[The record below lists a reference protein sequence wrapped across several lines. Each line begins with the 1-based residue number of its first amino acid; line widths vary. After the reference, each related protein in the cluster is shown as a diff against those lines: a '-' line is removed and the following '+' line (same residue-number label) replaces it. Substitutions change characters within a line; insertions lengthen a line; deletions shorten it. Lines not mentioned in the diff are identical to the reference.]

1 MNHIQIEI
9 SNRYN
14 RLNSPEN
21 STRALFEVIE
31 KSKKFPIK
39 PGELS
44 VVFVSDEQMSE
55 IHANFLNKQ
64 TPTDVITFQADA
76 QMQSAGE
83 IIVSV
88 DHALSRAKE
97 LDVCFSRELCLYL
110 LHGWLHL
117 SGYDDQS
124 KSERVK
130 MRTAEQEAI
139 AILDKAQLSSAFT
152 LGS

>member
-1 MNHIQIEI
+1 MNHIKIEI

-21 STRALFEVIE
+21 STRALFEAIE
-31 KSKKFPIK
+31 RSDKFPIK

-130 MRTAEQEAI
+130 MRTAEQEAF

>member
-1 MNHIQIEI
+1 MALIQVKI
-9 SNRYN
+9 SNHYD
-14 RLNSPEN
+14 RLNSPEHT
-21 STRALFEVIE
+21 TRALFKAIE
-31 KSKKFPIK
+31 RSKKFPIK

-44 VVFVSDEQMSE
+44 VAFVNDEQISE
-55 IHANFLNKQ
+55 IHADFLDKQ
-64 TPTDVITFQADA
+64 APTDVITFQADT

-117 SGYDDQS
+117 SGYDDKS
-124 KSERVK
+124 KSERLK
-130 MRTAEQEAI
+130 MRTAEQESF
-139 AILDKAQLSSAFT
+139 AILDKAQLSIAFT

>member
-1 MNHIQIEI
+1 MALIQVKI
-9 SNRYN
+9 SNQYD
-14 RLNSPEN
+14 RLNSPEHT
-21 STRALFEVIE
+21 TRALFKAIE
-31 KSKKFPIK
+31 RSKKFPIK

-44 VVFVSDEQMSE
+44 VAFVNDVQISE
-55 IHANFLNKQ
+55 IHADFLDKQ
-64 TPTDVITFQADA
+64 APTDVITFQADT

-124 KSERVK
+124 KLQRVK
-130 MRTAEQEAI
+130 MRTAEQEAF
-139 AILDKAQLSSAFT
+139 AILDKAQLSRAFT

>member
-14 RLNSPEN
+14 RLSSPEN
-21 STRALFEVIE
+21 ATRALFEEIE
-31 KSKKFPIK
+31 RSKKFPIK

-44 VVFVSDEQMSE
+44 VVFVSDEQISE
-55 IHANFLNKQ
+55 IHANFLDKQ

-117 SGYDDQS
+117 SGYDDKS

-130 MRTAEQEAI
+130 MKTAEQEAF
-139 AILDKAQLSSAFT
+139 AILDKAQLSIAFT

>member
-1 MNHIQIEI
+1 MALIQVKI
-9 SNRYN
+9 SNHYD
-14 RLNSPEN
+14 RLNSPEHT
-21 STRALFEVIE
+21 TRALFKAIE
-31 KSKKFPIK
+31 RSKRFPIK

-44 VVFVSDEQMSE
+44 VAFVNDEQISE
-55 IHANFLNKQ
+55 IHADFLDKQ
-64 TPTDVITFQADA
+64 APTDVITFQADT

-88 DHALSRAKE
+88 DHALSRAKD

-124 KSERVK
+124 ESERVK
-130 MRTAEQEAI
+130 MRTAEQEAL
-139 AILDKAQLSSAFT
+139 AILDNAQLSNAFT
-152 LGS
+152 LVS